1 MDLPQINYIHNN
13 CLLVVN
19 PYGKMRQLFT
29 PFKVQ
34 VLYDSSHFK
43 EKSWIVVEEVK
54 SHPQYIL
61 LYRVINHWW
70 PYYVF
75 RIDVRF

>member
-1 MDLPQINYIHNN
+1 MDPPQINYIYNN

-19 PYGKMRQLFT
+19 PQGKMRQLFT

-34 VLYDSSHFK
+34 VLYDTSHFK
-43 EKSWIVVEEVK
+43 EKSWVFVEEVK